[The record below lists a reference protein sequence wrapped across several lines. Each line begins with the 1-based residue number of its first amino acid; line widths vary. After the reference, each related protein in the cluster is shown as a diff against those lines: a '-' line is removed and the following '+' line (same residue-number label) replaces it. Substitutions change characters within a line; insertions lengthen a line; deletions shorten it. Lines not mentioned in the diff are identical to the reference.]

1 MYRIIFKS
9 FFCVLLI
16 ITLFSNIIDNIIG
29 IDIVKFFD
37 EFLLFLSIFSIV
49 LYFFIKL
56 KFPDY
61 FKNVFLVFISLLFI
75 SFLSPIFTKESV
87 FQIFIHLKFFLFF
100 IFIRI
105 FFKRDNY
112 ILKYTF
118 YFIIFLTLLGLFLNL
133 IFKEEFNYFLDYDIR
148 YRNGLLRMIGFQV
161 SPNNLG
167 LTFMLI
173 YLYAIFYNNKKSFL
187 FLHISTVLF
196 IIVNL
201 LIGIR
206 TSLILIPIVYFLF
219 TKKLYSG
226 FLKYFTYFSLAI
238 LFSFLIFSSQNTDIF
253 KRTVNNIIDTQNLNS
268 GYARG
273 LIMLNALKLSVTNFP
288 IGSGSA
294 TYGTMLSKESPIYKQ
309 LNINANG
316 NLPIYDSNFSS
327 ILGEFGFLGILL
339 FIYLI
344 VSLNKILKHETKIPY
359 YYLSLII
366 TIFIFSIT
374 NPVLMNGYQALL
386 LAVVFNLY
394 QNNISSK

>member
-1 MYRIIFKS
+1 M
-9 FFCVLLI
+9 
-16 ITLFSNIIDNIIG
+16 
-29 IDIVKFFD
+29 
-37 EFLLFLSIFSIV
+37 
-49 LYFFIKL
+49 
-56 KFPDY
+56 
-61 FKNVFLVFISLLFI
+61 
-75 SFLSPIFTKESV
+75 
-87 FQIFIHLKFFLFF
+87 
-100 IFIRI
+100 
-105 FFKRDNY
+105 
-112 ILKYTF
+112 
-118 YFIIFLTLLGLFLNL
+118 NL
-133 IFKEEFNYFLDYDIR
+133 IFKVEFNYFLDYDVR

-173 YLYAIFYNNKKSFL
+173 YLYAIFYKNKNSFL

-316 NLPIYDSNFSS
+316 NLAIYDSNFSS

-344 VSLNKILKHETKIPY
+344 VSLHKILKHETKIPY